1 MIDFLVSWA
10 EQLILALIVIIII
23 EIVLPS
29 GNNYKKYI
37 KVVLGIFLLYTI
49 INPIVSDK
57 IKNMDFKEV
66 TANIYEEKNITVQ
79 NVINNDKQILK
90 KFKLKFEENLND
102 YLKKNG
108 YEITK
113 LEQDIEY
120 NDEMIEI
127 NKLEL
132 KIKKYKENKKSI
144 EKIEIK
150 ENTKISEE
158 EINEIKKKICE
169 NYELEENKITIESE
183 NNYD

>member
-66 TANIYEEKNITVQ
+66 TANIYEEKNITIQ

-132 KIKKYKENKKSI
+132 KIKKYKENKKGI
-144 EKIEIK
+144 EKI
-150 ENTKISEE
+150 
-158 EINEIKKKICE
+158 EIKKKICE

>member
-144 EKIEIK
+144 EKI
-150 ENTKISEE
+150 
-158 EINEIKKKICE
+158 
-169 NYELEENKITIESE
+169 
-183 NNYD
+183 

>member
-66 TANIYEEKNITVQ
+66 TANIYEEKNITIQ

-90 KFKLKFEENLND
+90 KFKFE
-102 YLKKNG
+102 
-108 YEITK
+108 I
-113 LEQDIEY
+113 
-120 NDEMIEI
+120 
-127 NKLEL
+127 
-132 KIKKYKENKKSI
+132 
-144 EKIEIK
+144 
-150 ENTKISEE
+150 
-158 EINEIKKKICE
+158 
-169 NYELEENKITIESE
+169 
-183 NNYD
+183 

>member
-66 TANIYEEKNITVQ
+66 TANIYEEKNITIQ

-132 KIKKYKENKKSI
+132 KIKKYKENKKGI

-150 ENTKISEE
+150 ENIKISEE
-158 EINEIKKKICE
+158 EIIEI
-169 NYELEENKITIESE
+169 
-183 NNYD
+183 